1 MFTEGKMKEIIDKSI
16 AIFGS
21 TGSIGR
27 QTLDVARAHGIKV
40 KALTARGDIK
50 RLESQIRE
58 FSPETCAVL
67 DEKKAAELKNSVADT
82 NTRILSGSDSIEEL
96 AYEVKCDIFLNSIIG
111 KAGLR
116 PTLAAIESG
125 KNVAL
130 ANKETL
136 VTAGDIVMNLAKE
149 KNVKILPV
157 DSEHCAIFQCLEGY
171 SSDQVSRIILT
182 ASGGPFFGK
191 KRADLEKITPE
202 MALAHPTWS
211 MGQKITIDSSTLMNK
226 GFEVIEACH
235 LFGIEVDK
243 VDVVVHRESIIHSMV
258 EYIDNAVLAQMGVP
272 DMRTCIQYA
281 ITYPDR
287 MTGLQQKMDLATIGK
302 LTFAEADIDTFVLLK
317 LAYESMRRGGIVPAV
332 LNGANEEAVNLFLN
346 NKIAFCDI
354 MDYVSEVVNKAE
366 NIPTPTLHDIEKA
379 DIESREAVRKLAVVN

>member
-1 MFTEGKMKEIIDKSI
+1 MKQNSSIEKRI

-21 TGSIGR
+21 TGSIGT
-27 QTLDVARAHGIKV
+27 QSIEVARRHDLKV
-40 KALTARGDIK
+40 EALTARGDVA
-50 RLESQIRE
+50 RLEEQIRE
-58 FSPETCAVL
+58 FSPKFCAVL
-67 DEKKAAELKNSVADT
+67 SEEKAKELKARVADT
-82 NTRILSGSDSIEEL
+82 ATRVYGGERAIEEL
-96 AYEVKCDIFLNSIIG
+96 AYNVECDMLLNSIIG

-136 VTAGDIVMNLAKE
+136 VTAGSIVMKRAAE

-171 SSDQVSRIILT
+171 PVKQVSRLILT

-191 KRADLEKITPE
+191 KREELSRITPE

-235 LFGIEVDK
+235 LFGIPADR
-243 VDVVVHRESIIHSMV
+243 VDVLVHRESIIHSMV

-287 MTGLQQKMDLATIGK
+287 LPGLQERLDLARLGK
-302 LTFAEADIDTFVLLK
+302 MTFAEADRKTFVLLE
-317 LAYESMRRGGIVPAV
+317 LAYESMKRGGLIPAV
-332 LNGANEEAVNLFLN
+332 LNGANEEAVYLFLDK
-346 NKIAFCDI
+346 KIGFLDI
-354 MDYVSEVVNKAE
+354 MDLVGEVVNGYK
-366 NIPTPTLHDIEKA
+366 NIETPTLEDIEEA
-379 DIESREAVRKLAVVN
+379 DRNARMQVRVLAGQA

>member
-1 MFTEGKMKEIIDKSI
+1 MFEKTV

-27 QTLDVARAHGIKV
+27 QSIEVARKHKLKV
-40 KALTARGDIK
+40 KALTARGDID
-50 RLESQIRE
+50 RLEAQVRE
-58 FSPETCAVL
+58 FTPEFCAVL
-67 DEKKAAELKNSVADT
+67 DERKALELKAKVSDT
-82 NTRILSGSDSIEEL
+82 PTIILGGANAIEEL
-96 AYEVKCDIFLNSIIG
+96 AFEVKCDMFLNSIIG

-136 VTAGDIVMNLAKE
+136 VTAGTIVMERARQK
-149 KNVKILPV
+149 KVSVLPV

-171 SSDQVSRIILT
+171 PAKQVSRLILT
-182 ASGGPFFGK
+182 ASGGPFFRK
-191 KRADLEKITPE
+191 KREELKNITPE
-202 MALAHPTWS
+202 MALAHPTWN
-211 MGQKITIDSSTLMNK
+211 MGQKITIDSATLMNK

-235 LFGIEVDK
+235 LFNVDVDK

-281 ITYPDR
+281 LTYPDR
-287 MTGLQQKMDLATIGK
+287 YEGLQERLDLAKIGK
-302 LTFAEADIDTFVLLK
+302 LTFAEADKDTFVLLD
-317 LAYESMRRGGIVPAV
+317 LAYKSMRAGGLLPAV
-332 LNGANEEAVNLFLN
+332 LNGANEEAVYLFLN
-346 NKIAFCDI
+346 HKISFTDI
-354 MDYVSEVVNKAE
+354 MDMVSDVVTNYK
-366 NIPTPTLHDIEKA
+366 NIANPTIEDIEKA
-379 DIESREAVRKLAVVN
+379 DLEARELVRILAKQ

>member
-1 MFTEGKMKEIIDKSI
+1 MMGKYKMFEKSI

-27 QTLDVARAHGIKV
+27 QSIEVARKHKIRV
-40 KALTARGDIK
+40 KALTARGDIA
-50 RLESQIRE
+50 RIEEQIRE
-58 FSPETCAVL
+58 FSPETACVL
-67 DEKKAAELKNSVADT
+67 DERKALELKERVKDT
-82 NTRILSGSDSIEEL
+82 NTKIFGGEKAIEEL
-96 AYEVKCDIFLNSIIG
+96 AYEVKCDMVLNSIIG

-125 KNVAL
+125 KNIAL

-136 VTAGDIVMNLAKE
+136 VTAGSIVMERARQKG
-149 KNVKILPV
+149 VSIIPV

-171 SSDQVSRIILT
+171 PSKQVNRIILT

-191 KRADLEKITPE
+191 KRDELKNITPE

-211 MGQKITIDSSTLMNK
+211 MGQKITIDSATLMNK

-235 LFGIEVDK
+235 LFDIDVDK

-287 MTGLQQKMDLATIGK
+287 YEGLQERLDLAKVGK
-302 LTFAEADIDTFVLLK
+302 MTFAEADKETFVLLD
-317 LAYESMRRGGIVPAV
+317 LAYKSMRMGGLIPAV
-332 LNGANEEAVNLFLN
+332 LNGANEEAVNLFL
-346 NKIAFCDI
+346 KGEISFCDI
-354 MDYVSEVVNKAE
+354 MDIVKDVVVNYK
-366 NIPTPTLHDIEKA
+366 NIDTPTLEEIEEA
-379 DIESREAVRKLAVVN
+379 DMLSRSLVRKLANKG

>member
-1 MFTEGKMKEIIDKSI
+1 MTEKKTIEKSI

-21 TGSIGR
+21 TGSIGT
-27 QTLDVARAHGIKV
+27 QSIEVARKHNIKV
-40 KALTARGDIK
+40 KALTARGDIEK
-50 RLESQIRE
+50 LEEQIRE
-58 FSPETCAVL
+58 FNPQYCAVL
-67 DEKKAAELKNSVADT
+67 DEEKAKILKQKVADT
-82 NTRILSGSDSIEEL
+82 STCVTGGEKAIEEL
-96 AYEVKCDIFLNSIIG
+96 AYNVKCDMLLNSIIG

-125 KNVAL
+125 KNIAL

-136 VTAGDIVMNLAKE
+136 VTAGTIVMNKARE
-149 KNVKILPV
+149 KGVSVLPV

-171 SSDQVSRIILT
+171 PKKQVSRLILT

-191 KRADLEKITPE
+191 KREELAGITPE
-202 MALAHPTWS
+202 MALAHPTWN
-211 MGQKITIDSSTLMNK
+211 MGQKITIDSATLMNK

-235 LFGIEVDK
+235 LFDIDVEK

-287 MTGLQQKMDLATIGK
+287 FDGLQEKLDLAKVGK
-302 LTFAEADIDTFVLLK
+302 MTFAEPDKETFVLLD
-317 LAYESMRRGGIVPAV
+317 LAYKSMKMGGLIPAV
-332 LNGANEEAVNLFLN
+332 LNGANEEAVYLFLN
-346 NKIAFCDI
+346 HKISFTDI
-354 MDYVSEVVNKAE
+354 MDMVKEVVLGYK
-366 NIPTPTLHDIEKA
+366 NIDTPTIEQIEEA
-379 DIESREAVRKLAVVN
+379 DRNARRLVRELACR

>member
-1 MFTEGKMKEIIDKSI
+1 MTLNNGINKSI

-27 QTLDVARAHGIKV
+27 QSIEVARKHNIEI
-40 KALTARGDIK
+40 KALTARGDID
-50 RLESQIRE
+50 RLEEQIRE
-58 FSPETCAVL
+58 FAPETCAVL
-67 DEKKAAELKNSVADT
+67 DEKKAVELKAKVSDT
-82 NTRILSGSDSIEEL
+82 STRVVGGEKAIEEL
-96 AYEVKCDIFLNSIIG
+96 AYETKCDIFLNSIIG

-136 VTAGDIVMNLAKE
+136 VTAGTIVMDRARK
-149 KNVKILPV
+149 KGVSVLPV

-171 SSDQVSRIILT
+171 PSSQVSRIILT

-191 KRADLEKITPE
+191 KREDLLNITPE
-202 MALAHPTWS
+202 MALAHPTWN
-211 MGQKITIDSSTLMNK
+211 MGRKITIDSATLMNK

-235 LFGIEVDK
+235 LFNIDVDK

-287 MTGLQQKMDLATIGK
+287 LEGLQQKLDLAKLGK
-302 LTFAEADIDTFVLLK
+302 MTFADADKETFVLLD
-317 LAYESMRRGGIVPAV
+317 LAYKSMKKGGLIPAV
-332 LNGANEEAVNLFLN
+332 LNGANEEAVYLFLDH
-346 NKIAFCDI
+346 KISFCDI
-354 MDYVSEVVNKAE
+354 MDMVAEVVCSYK
-366 NIPTPTLHDIEKA
+366 NITSPTIEQIEEA
-379 DIESREAVRKLAVVN
+379 DLISREAVRKLAGIN

>member
-1 MFTEGKMKEIIDKSI
+1 MMEKDKMFEKSI

-27 QTLDVARAHGIKV
+27 QSIEVARKHKIRV
-40 KALTARGDIK
+40 KALTARGDIA
-50 RLESQIRE
+50 RLEEQIRE
-58 FSPETCAVL
+58 FCPETACVL
-67 DEKKAAELKNSVADT
+67 DESKALELKERVKDT
-82 NTRILSGSDSIEEL
+82 KTQVFGGEKAIEEL
-96 AYEVKCDIFLNSIIG
+96 AYEVKCDMVLNSIIG

-125 KNVAL
+125 KNIGL

-136 VTAGDIVMNLAKE
+136 VTAGSIVMERARQKG
-149 KNVKILPV
+149 VSIIPV

-171 SSDQVSRIILT
+171 PSKQVNRIILT

-191 KRADLEKITPE
+191 KRDDLKNITPE

-211 MGQKITIDSSTLMNK
+211 MGQKITIDSATLMNK

-235 LFGIEVDK
+235 LFDIDVDR

-287 MTGLQQKMDLATIGK
+287 YEGLQERLDLAKVGK
-302 LTFAEADIDTFVLLK
+302 MTFAEADRETFVLLD
-317 LAYESMRRGGIVPAV
+317 LAYKSMRMGGLIPAV
-332 LNGANEEAVNLFLN
+332 LNGANEEAVNLFL
-346 NKIAFCDI
+346 KGEISFCDI
-354 MDYVSEVVNKAE
+354 MDIVK
-366 NIPTPTLHDIEKA
+366 NIVLNYKNITNPTLAEIEEA
-379 DIESREAVRKLAVVN
+379 DMLSRSLVRKLAGKG

>member
-1 MFTEGKMKEIIDKSI
+1 MFEKTV

-27 QTLDVARAHGIKV
+27 QSIEVARKHKLKV
-40 KALTARGDIK
+40 KALTARGDIE
-50 RLESQIRE
+50 RLEAQVRE
-58 FSPETCAVL
+58 FTPEFCAVL
-67 DEKKAAELKNSVADT
+67 DERKALELKAKVSDT
-82 NTRILSGSDSIEEL
+82 PTIILGGANAIEEL
-96 AYEVKCDIFLNSIIG
+96 AFEVKCDMFLNSIIG

-136 VTAGDIVMNLAKE
+136 VTAGTIVMERARQK
-149 KNVKILPV
+149 KVSVLPV

-171 SSDQVSRIILT
+171 PAKQVSRLILT

-191 KRADLEKITPE
+191 KREELKNITPE
-202 MALAHPTWS
+202 MALAHPTWN
-211 MGQKITIDSSTLMNK
+211 MGQKITIDSATLMNK

-235 LFGIEVDK
+235 LFNVDVDK

-281 ITYPDR
+281 LTYPDR
-287 MTGLQQKMDLATIGK
+287 YEGLQERLDLAKIGK
-302 LTFAEADIDTFVLLK
+302 LTFAEADKDTFVLLD
-317 LAYESMRRGGIVPAV
+317 LAYKSMRAGGLLPAV
-332 LNGANEEAVNLFLN
+332 LNGANEEAVYLFLN
-346 NKIAFCDI
+346 HKISFTDI
-354 MDYVSEVVNKAE
+354 MDMVSDVVTNYK
-366 NIPTPTLHDIEKA
+366 NILNPTIEDIEKA
-379 DIESREAVRKLAVVN
+379 DLEARELVRILAKQ

>member
-1 MFTEGKMKEIIDKSI
+1 MFEKTV

-27 QTLDVARAHGIKV
+27 QSIEVARKHKIKV
-40 KALTARGDIK
+40 KALTARGDIG
-50 RLESQIRE
+50 RLEEQVRE
-58 FSPETCAVL
+58 FTPEVCAVL
-67 DEKKAAELKNSVADT
+67 DENKALELRTKVSDT
-82 NTRILSGSDSIEEL
+82 PTKIVGGEKAIEEL
-96 AYEVKCDIFLNSIIG
+96 AFEVKCDMFLNSIIG

-136 VTAGDIVMNLAKE
+136 VTAGTIVMDRARQ
-149 KNVKILPV
+149 KNVSVLPV

-171 SSDQVSRIILT
+171 PSKQVSRLILT
-182 ASGGPFFGK
+182 ASGGPFFSK
-191 KRADLEKITPE
+191 KRDELKNITPE
-202 MALAHPTWS
+202 MALAHPTWN
-211 MGQKITIDSSTLMNK
+211 MGQKITIDSATLMNK

-235 LFGIEVDK
+235 LFNIDVDK

-281 ITYPDR
+281 LTYPDR
-287 MTGLQQKMDLATIGK
+287 YEGLQERLDLAKIGK
-302 LTFAEADIDTFVLLK
+302 LTFAEADKDTFVLLD
-317 LAYESMRRGGIVPAV
+317 LAYKSMRAGGLLPAV
-332 LNGANEEAVNLFLN
+332 LNGANEEAVYLFLN
-346 NKIAFCDI
+346 HKISFTDI
-354 MDYVSEVVNKAE
+354 MDMVSDVVANYK
-366 NIPTPTLHDIEKA
+366 NIANPTIEDIERA
-379 DIESREAVRKLAVVN
+379 DLEARELVRNLAKQ

>member
-1 MFTEGKMKEIIDKSI
+1 MFEKSI

-27 QTLDVARAHGIKV
+27 QSIEVARKHNIRV
-40 KALTARGDIK
+40 KALTARGDVARI
-50 RLESQIRE
+50 EEQIRE
-58 FSPETCAVL
+58 FCPEKACLL
-67 DEKKAAELKNSVADT
+67 DENKALELKERVKDT
-82 NTRILSGSDSIEEL
+82 NTQILGGEKAIEEL
-96 AYEVKCDIFLNSIIG
+96 AYEVKCDMVLNSIIG

-136 VTAGDIVMNLAKE
+136 VTAGSIVMERARQKG
-149 KNVKILPV
+149 VSIIPV

-171 SSDQVSRIILT
+171 PSKQVNRIILT

-191 KRADLEKITPE
+191 KRDELKNITPE

-211 MGQKITIDSSTLMNK
+211 MGQKITIDSATLMNK

-235 LFGIEVDK
+235 LFDVDVDR

-287 MTGLQQKMDLATIGK
+287 YEGLQERLDLAKVGK
-302 LTFAEADIDTFVLLK
+302 MTFAEADKETFVLLD
-317 LAYESMRRGGIVPAV
+317 LAYKSMRMGGLIPAV
-332 LNGANEEAVNLFLN
+332 LNGANEEAVNLFL
-346 NKIAFCDI
+346 KGEISFCDI
-354 MDYVSEVVNKAE
+354 MDIVKDVVLNYK
-366 NIPTPTLHDIEKA
+366 NIEKPSLAEIEEA
-379 DIESREAVRKLAVVN
+379 DLLSRSLVRKLANKA

>member
-1 MFTEGKMKEIIDKSI
+1 MFEKTV

-27 QTLDVARAHGIKV
+27 QSIEVARMHKLKI
-40 KALTARGDIK
+40 KALTARGDID
-50 RLESQIRE
+50 RLEAQVRE
-58 FSPETCAVL
+58 FTPEFCAVL
-67 DEKKAAELKNSVADT
+67 DEKKALELKYKVSDT
-82 NTRILSGSDSIEEL
+82 PTKIVGGEKAIEEL
-96 AYEVKCDIFLNSIIG
+96 AFEVKCDMFLNSIIG

-136 VTAGDIVMNLAKE
+136 VTAGTIVMEKARQ
-149 KNVKILPV
+149 KNVSVLPV

-171 SSDQVSRIILT
+171 PSKQVSRLILT

-191 KRADLEKITPE
+191 KREELKNITPE
-202 MALAHPTWS
+202 MALAHPTWN
-211 MGQKITIDSSTLMNK
+211 MGQKITIDSATLMNK

-235 LFGIEVDK
+235 LFDVDVDK

-281 ITYPDR
+281 LTYPDR
-287 MTGLQQKMDLATIGK
+287 YEGLQEKLDLAKIGK
-302 LTFAEADIDTFVLLK
+302 LTFAEADKETFVLLD
-317 LAYESMRRGGIVPAV
+317 LAYKSMRAGGLLPAV
-332 LNGANEEAVNLFLN
+332 LNGANEEAVYLFLN
-346 NKIAFCDI
+346 HKISFTDI
-354 MDYVSEVVNKAE
+354 MDMVSDVVANYK
-366 NIPTPTLHDIEKA
+366 NIANPTIEDIERA
-379 DIESREAVRKLAVVN
+379 DLEAREWVRNLAKQ

>member
-1 MFTEGKMKEIIDKSI
+1 MFEKTV

-27 QTLDVARAHGIKV
+27 QSIEVARKHKIKV
-40 KALTARGDIK
+40 KALTARGDID
-50 RLESQIRE
+50 RLEEQVRE
-58 FSPETCAVL
+58 FTPEFCAVL
-67 DEKKAAELKNSVADT
+67 DEKKALELKEKVSDT
-82 NTRILSGSDSIEEL
+82 PTKIVGGEKAIEEL
-96 AYEVKCDIFLNSIIG
+96 AFEVKCDMFLNSIIG

-125 KNVAL
+125 KNIAL

-136 VTAGDIVMNLAKE
+136 VTAGTIVMERARQ
-149 KNVKILPV
+149 KNVNVLPV

-171 SSDQVSRIILT
+171 PSKQVSRLILT

-191 KRADLEKITPE
+191 KREELKNITPE
-202 MALAHPTWS
+202 MALAHPTWN
-211 MGQKITIDSSTLMNK
+211 MGQKITIDSATLMNK

-235 LFGIEVDK
+235 LFNVDVDK

-281 ITYPDR
+281 LTYPDR
-287 MTGLQQKMDLATIGK
+287 YEGLQERLDLAKIGK
-302 LTFAEADIDTFVLLK
+302 LTFAEADKETFVLLD
-317 LAYESMRRGGIVPAV
+317 LAYKSMRAGGLLPAV
-332 LNGANEEAVNLFLN
+332 LNGANEEAVYLFLN
-346 NKIAFCDI
+346 HKISFTDI
-354 MDYVSEVVNKAE
+354 MDMVSDVVANYK
-366 NIPTPTLHDIEKA
+366 NVTNPTIEDVERA
-379 DIESREAVRKLAVVN
+379 DLEAREWVRNLVKQ

>member
-1 MFTEGKMKEIIDKSI
+1 MFEKTV

-27 QTLDVARAHGIKV
+27 QSIEVARKHKIKV
-40 KALTARGDIK
+40 KALTARGDIG
-50 RLESQIRE
+50 RLEEQVRE
-58 FSPETCAVL
+58 FTPEVCAVL
-67 DEKKAAELKNSVADT
+67 DENKALELRTKVSDT
-82 NTRILSGSDSIEEL
+82 PTKIVGGEKAIEEL
-96 AYEVKCDIFLNSIIG
+96 AFEVKCDMFLNSIIG

-136 VTAGDIVMNLAKE
+136 VTAGTIVMDRARQ
-149 KNVKILPV
+149 KNVSVLPV

-171 SSDQVSRIILT
+171 PSKQVSRLILT
-182 ASGGPFFGK
+182 ASGGPFFSK
-191 KRADLEKITPE
+191 KRDELKNITPE
-202 MALAHPTWS
+202 MALAHPTWN
-211 MGQKITIDSSTLMNK
+211 MGQKITIDSATLMNK

-235 LFGIEVDK
+235 LFNVDVDK

-281 ITYPDR
+281 LTYPDR
-287 MTGLQQKMDLATIGK
+287 YEGLQEKLDLAKIGK
-302 LTFAEADIDTFVLLK
+302 LTFAEADKDTFVLLD
-317 LAYESMRRGGIVPAV
+317 LAYKSMRAGGLLPAV
-332 LNGANEEAVNLFLN
+332 LNGANEEAVYLFLN
-346 NKIAFCDI
+346 HKISFTDI
-354 MDYVSEVVNKAE
+354 MDMVSDVVE
-366 NIPTPTLHDIEKA
+366 NYKNITNPTIEDIERA
-379 DIESREAVRKLAVVN
+379 DLEARELVRNLAKQ

>member
-1 MFTEGKMKEIIDKSI
+1 MGKHISEKSI

-21 TGSIGR
+21 TGSIGT
-27 QTLDVARAHGIKV
+27 QSIEVARKHKIKV
-40 KALTARGDIK
+40 KVLTARGGIDK
-50 RLESQIRE
+50 LEEQIRE
-58 FSPETCAVL
+58 FAPEYCAVL
-67 DEKKAAELKNSVADT
+67 DEKKAAELKNRVADT
-82 NTRILSGSDSIEEL
+82 STCVLGGEKAIEEL
-96 AYEVKCDIFLNSIIG
+96 AYEAKCDIFLNSIIG

-136 VTAGDIVMNLAKE
+136 VTAGTIVMDRARK
-149 KNVKILPV
+149 KGVKVLPV

-171 SSDQVSRIILT
+171 PINQVSRLILT

-191 KRADLEKITPE
+191 KRKELTGITPE

-211 MGQKITIDSSTLMNK
+211 MGQKITIDSATLMNK

-235 LFGIEVDK
+235 LFGVDVDK

-258 EYIDNAVLAQMGVP
+258 EYIDNAVIAQMGVP

-287 MTGLQQKMDLATIGK
+287 VEGLQEKLDLAALGK
-302 LTFAEADIDTFVLLK
+302 MTFAEADRETFVLLD
-317 LAYESMRRGGIVPAV
+317 LAYKSMKNGGLIPAV
-332 LNGANEEAVNLFLN
+332 LNGANEEAVGLFLGK
-346 NKIAFCDI
+346 KIGFTDI
-354 MDYVSEVVNKAE
+354 MDCVRQVVEDYK
-366 NIPTPTLHDIEKA
+366 NIQSPTVEQIEEA
-379 DIESREAVRKLAVVN
+379 DANARQAVRELIGVR

>member
-1 MFTEGKMKEIIDKSI
+1 MTEKKTIEKSI

-21 TGSIGR
+21 TGSIGT
-27 QTLDVARAHGIKV
+27 QSIEVARKHNIKV
-40 KALTARGDIK
+40 KALTARGDIEK
-50 RLESQIRE
+50 LEEQIRE
-58 FSPETCAVL
+58 FNPQYCAVL
-67 DEKKAAELKNSVADT
+67 DEEKAKILKQKVADT
-82 NTRILSGSDSIEEL
+82 STCVTGGEKAIEEL
-96 AYEVKCDIFLNSIIG
+96 AYNVKCDMLLNSIIG

-125 KNVAL
+125 KNIAL

-136 VTAGDIVMNLAKE
+136 VTAGTIVMNKARE
-149 KNVKILPV
+149 KDVSVLPV

-171 SSDQVSRIILT
+171 PKKQVSRLILT

-191 KRADLEKITPE
+191 KREELAGITPE
-202 MALAHPTWS
+202 MALAHPTWN
-211 MGQKITIDSSTLMNK
+211 MGQKITIDSATLMNK

-235 LFGIEVDK
+235 LFDIDVEK

-287 MTGLQQKMDLATIGK
+287 FEGLQEKLDLAKVGK
-302 LTFAEADIDTFVLLK
+302 MTFAEPDKETFVLLD
-317 LAYESMRRGGIVPAV
+317 LAYKSMKMGGLIPAV
-332 LNGANEEAVNLFLN
+332 LNGANEEAVYLFLN
-346 NKIAFCDI
+346 HKISFTDI
-354 MDYVSEVVNKAE
+354 MDMVKEVVLSYK
-366 NIPTPTLHDIEKA
+366 NIDTPTIEQIEEA
-379 DIESREAVRKLAVVN
+379 DRNARRLVRELACR

>member
-1 MFTEGKMKEIIDKSI
+1 MTEKKTIEKSI

-21 TGSIGR
+21 TGSIGT
-27 QTLDVARAHGIKV
+27 QSIEVARKHNIKV
-40 KALTARGDIK
+40 KALTARGDIEK
-50 RLESQIRE
+50 LEEQIRE
-58 FSPETCAVL
+58 FNPQYCAVL
-67 DEKKAAELKNSVADT
+67 DEEKAKILKQKVADT
-82 NTRILSGSDSIEEL
+82 STCVTGGEKAIEEL
-96 AYEVKCDIFLNSIIG
+96 AYNVKCDMLLNSIIG

-125 KNVAL
+125 KNIAL

-136 VTAGDIVMNLAKE
+136 VTAGTIVMNKARE
-149 KNVKILPV
+149 KGVSVLPV

-171 SSDQVSRIILT
+171 PKKQVSRLILT

-191 KRADLEKITPE
+191 KREELAGITPE
-202 MALAHPTWS
+202 MALAHPTWN
-211 MGQKITIDSSTLMNK
+211 MGQKITIDSATLMNK

-235 LFGIEVDK
+235 LFDIDVEK

-287 MTGLQQKMDLATIGK
+287 FEGLQEKLDLAKVGK
-302 LTFAEADIDTFVLLK
+302 MTFAEPDKETFVLLD
-317 LAYESMRRGGIVPAV
+317 LAYKSMKMGGLIPAV
-332 LNGANEEAVNLFLN
+332 LNGANEEAVYLFLN
-346 NKIAFCDI
+346 HKISFTDI
-354 MDYVSEVVNKAE
+354 MDMVKEVVLGYK
-366 NIPTPTLHDIEKA
+366 NIDTPTIEQIEEA
-379 DIESREAVRKLAVVN
+379 DRNARRLVRELACR

>member
-1 MFTEGKMKEIIDKSI
+1 MFEKTV

-27 QTLDVARAHGIKV
+27 QSIEVARKHKIKV
-40 KALTARGDIK
+40 KALTARGDIG
-50 RLESQIRE
+50 RLEEQVRE
-58 FSPETCAVL
+58 FTPEVCAVL
-67 DEKKAAELKNSVADT
+67 DEKKALELRTKVSDT
-82 NTRILSGSDSIEEL
+82 PTKIVGGEKAIEEL
-96 AYEVKCDIFLNSIIG
+96 AFEVKCDMFLNSIIG

-136 VTAGDIVMNLAKE
+136 VTAWTIVMERARQ
-149 KNVKILPV
+149 KNVSVLPV

-171 SSDQVSRIILT
+171 PSKQVSRLILT
-182 ASGGPFFGK
+182 ASGGPFFSK
-191 KRADLEKITPE
+191 KRDELKNITPE
-202 MALAHPTWS
+202 MALAHPTWN
-211 MGQKITIDSSTLMNK
+211 MGQKITIDSATLMNK

-235 LFGIEVDK
+235 LFNIDVDK

-281 ITYPDR
+281 LTYPDR
-287 MTGLQQKMDLATIGK
+287 YEGLQERLDLAKIGK
-302 LTFAEADIDTFVLLK
+302 LTFAEADKDTFVLLD
-317 LAYESMRRGGIVPAV
+317 LAYKSMRAGGLLPAV
-332 LNGANEEAVNLFLN
+332 LNGANEEAVYLFLN
-346 NKIAFCDI
+346 HKISFTDI
-354 MDYVSEVVNKAE
+354 MDMVSDVVANYK
-366 NIPTPTLHDIEKA
+366 NIANPTIEDIERA
-379 DIESREAVRKLAVVN
+379 DLEARELVRNLAKQ

>member
-1 MFTEGKMKEIIDKSI
+1 MIEKTV

-27 QTLDVARAHGIKV
+27 QSIEVARKHKIRV
-40 KALTARGDIK
+40 KALTARGDTD
-50 RLESQIRE
+50 RLEEQIRE

-67 DEKKAAELKNSVADT
+67 DEKRALELKNRVADT
-82 NTRILSGSDSIEEL
+82 STRVVGGEKAIEEL
-96 AYEVKCDIFLNSIIG
+96 AFEVKCDMFLNSIIG

-136 VTAGDIVMNLAKE
+136 VTAGTIVMERARQKG
-149 KNVKILPV
+149 VSVLPV

-171 SSDQVSRIILT
+171 PLKQVSRLILT

-191 KRADLEKITPE
+191 KREELENITPE
-202 MALAHPTWS
+202 MALAHPTWN
-211 MGQKITIDSSTLMNK
+211 MGQKITVDSATLMNK

-235 LFGIEVDK
+235 LFNVDIDN

-281 ITYPDR
+281 LTYPDR
-287 MTGLQQKMDLATIGK
+287 YEGLQERLDLAKVGK
-302 LTFAEADIDTFVLLK
+302 MTFAEADKETFVLLE
-317 LAYESMRRGGIVPAV
+317 LAYKSMRAGGLIPAV
-332 LNGANEEAVNLFLN
+332 LNGANEEAVYLFLN
-346 NKIAFCDI
+346 HKISFTDI
-354 MDYVSEVVNKAE
+354 MDMVSTVVEGYKNIKDPTIEEIERADLEARAAVKA
-366 NIPTPTLHDIEKA
+366 
-379 DIESREAVRKLAVVN
+379 LAKQ

>member
-1 MFTEGKMKEIIDKSI
+1 MFEKTV

-27 QTLDVARAHGIKV
+27 QSIEVARKHKLKV
-40 KALTARGDIK
+40 KALTARGDID
-50 RLESQIRE
+50 RLEAQVRE
-58 FSPETCAVL
+58 FTPEFCAVL
-67 DEKKAAELKNSVADT
+67 DERKALELKAKVSDT
-82 NTRILSGSDSIEEL
+82 PTIILGGANAIEEL
-96 AYEVKCDIFLNSIIG
+96 AFEVKCDMFLNSIIG

-136 VTAGDIVMNLAKE
+136 VTAGTIVMERARQK
-149 KNVKILPV
+149 KVSVLPV

-171 SSDQVSRIILT
+171 PAKQVSRLILT
-182 ASGGPFFGK
+182 ASGGPFFRK
-191 KRADLEKITPE
+191 KREELKNITPE
-202 MALAHPTWS
+202 MALAHPTWN
-211 MGQKITIDSSTLMNK
+211 MGQKITIDSATLMNK

-235 LFGIEVDK
+235 LFNVDVDK

-287 MTGLQQKMDLATIGK
+287 YEGLQERLDLAKLGK
-302 LTFAEADIDTFVLLK
+302 MTFAEADKETFV
-317 LAYESMRRGGIVPAV
+317 
-332 LNGANEEAVNLFLN
+332 
-346 NKIAFCDI
+346 
-354 MDYVSEVVNKAE
+354 
-366 NIPTPTLHDIEKA
+366 
-379 DIESREAVRKLAVVN
+379 

>member
-1 MFTEGKMKEIIDKSI
+1 MLDKTV

-27 QTLDVARAHGIKV
+27 QSIEVARKHKIKI
-40 KALTARGDIK
+40 KALTARSDVD
-50 RLESQIRE
+50 RMEAQIRE
-58 FSPETCAVL
+58 FAPETCALL
-67 DEKKAAELKNSVADT
+67 DEKSAKELAGRVADT
-82 NTRILSGSDSIEEL
+82 STEVVGGEKAIEEL
-96 AYEVKCDIFLNSIIG
+96 AYEVKCDMFLNSIIG

-136 VTAGDIVMNLAKE
+136 VTAGNIVMAKARE
-149 KNVKILPV
+149 RGVKILPV

-171 SSDQVSRIILT
+171 PAKQVSRIILT
-182 ASGGPFFGK
+182 ASGGPFFGR
-191 KRADLEKITPE
+191 KRAELEGITPE

-211 MGQKITIDSSTLMNK
+211 MGQKITIDSATLMNK

-235 LFGIEVDK
+235 LFDVPVDK

-281 ITYPDR
+281 LTYPDR
-287 MTGLQQKMDLATIGK
+287 LEGLQERLDLAKLGK
-302 LTFAEADIDTFVLLK
+302 LTFAEADRETFVLLE
-317 LAYESMRRGGIVPAV
+317 LAYESMRRGGLIPAV
-332 LNGANEEAVNLFLN
+332 LNGANEEAVNLFLCG
-346 NKIAFCDI
+346 KISFTDI
-354 MDYVSEVVNKAE
+354 MDMVGNVVCNYK
-366 NIPTPTLHDIEKA
+366 NVISPTLEDIENA
-379 DIESREAVRKLAVVN
+379 DIESRAAVRALVRASKG